1 VPDCGRRGLLS
12 DAEACSRTQRPAS
25 LQNVERSVGP
35 QALGPGSNAEA
46 CFRTQR
52 PASLQNVERSVG
64 PQALGPG
71 SNAEACF
78 RTQRPASLQNVERSV
93 GPQALGPKLDVGFF
107 WTQGQG
113 SLGKRDIE
121 AKEQIIF

>member
-1 VPDCGRRGLLS
+1 VADAGRPCRIV
-12 DAEACSRTQRPAS
+12 DAEACFLDADACSRTQRPAS

-64 PQALGPG
+64 L
-71 SNAEACF
+71 
-78 RTQRPASLQNVERSV
+78 
-93 GPQALGPKLDVGFF
+93 QALGPKLDVGFF

-113 SLGKRDIE
+113 SLGEGGD
-121 AKEQIIF
+121 

>member
-1 VPDCGRRGLLS
+1 MREDGRQRTEDKRGGRRASVPDCGRRGLLS
-12 DAEACSRTQRPAS
+12 DAEACS
-25 LQNVERSVGP
+25 
-35 QALGPGSNAEA
+35 
-46 CFRTQR
+46 RTQR

>member
-1 VPDCGRRGLLS
+1 MGEGGGQRTEDRGQTWRTQGVRAGLWTQRPALGRRGLLS

-25 LQNVERSVGP
+25 LQNVECS
-35 QALGPGSNAEA
+35 LG
-46 CFRTQR
+46 
-52 PASLQNVERSVG
+52 L
-64 PQALGPG
+64 
-71 SNAEACF
+71 
-78 RTQRPASLQNVERSV
+78 
-93 GPQALGPKLDVGFF
+93 QALGPKLDVGFF